1 MLFLYAGLVMAMLL
15 PIMAGL
21 QIALSLTE
29 LEAGNDQ
36 VLIDRQ
42 ASRQILLAE
51 ESSFMR
57 QAIVFFS
64 QQIDLATVSGP
75 VCPALSGGLEKVGSA
90 TNCPYWLKP
99 DPLVYPQLSRKG
111 RGRFFVKI
119 TDNGAVSIRDYC
131 FIDDGAPR
139 QACSKEG
146 AAA

>member
-1 MLFLYAGLVMAMLL
+1 MLFLYAGLGMAMLL

-36 VLIDRQ
+36 VLSDRQ
-42 ASRQILLAE
+42 ASRQILLEE
-51 ESSFMR
+51 ESLFMSR
-57 QAIVFFS
+57 AIDAFGP
-64 QQIDLATVSGP
+64 QIDRATASGP
-75 VCPALSGGLEKVGSA
+75 VCPAISGGFEKVGSA

-99 DPLVYPQLSRKG
+99 DPLVYPQLGRKG
-111 RGRFFVKI
+111 RGRFFVRKS
-119 TDNGAVSIRDYC
+119 DNGAIAIRDYC

-146 AAA
+146 AAS

>member
-1 MLFLYAGLVMAMLL
+1 MLFLYAGLGMAMLL

-36 VLIDRQ
+36 VLSDRQ

-57 QAIVFFS
+57 QEIVSFN
-64 QQIDLATVSGP
+64 QQVDLTTASGP
-75 VCPALSGGLEKVGSA
+75 GCPALSGGFEKVGSA

-99 DPLVYPQLSRKG
+99 SPLVYPQLSRKG
-111 RGRFFVKI
+111 RGRFFVKRL
-119 TDNGAVSIRDYC
+119 DNGAIAIRDYC

-146 AAA
+146 AAS